1 MPKKRNQQEQTK
13 HYFDKSA
20 KSWQNKSNNLN
31 IKIPVIQQRNSY
43 VLEHVKTSKKK
54 IKNFLDIGCGTG
66 ELVFEISKKNI
77 NSLGVDFSEKMI
89 SQCKKYS
96 NKFSNFLCSDVL
108 NLSLS
113 KKYDLMSANGFIEYI
128 SLNQLN
134 KFLKNSP
141 QILSKNAVIIF
152 SVRNRLFNVLSLNQF
167 TRPELKSALA
177 SKLLHECL
185 FFIEK
190 NNLDEL
196 ANLPA
201 INFQK
206 TNFTHSNTGIGVAS
220 RFQYTPSQIYRILK
234 KNNFKLLEIAGI
246 NTHLFPRNI
255 NSNNKQKNEIYFN
268 INQPYKFGSIDNI
281 PFSSTFMVKAK
292 LC

>member
-1 MPKKRNQQEQTK
+1 MSKKRNQQEQTK
-13 HYFDKSA
+13 FYFDKSA
-20 KSWQNKSNNLN
+20 KDWQKKSNNLS

-43 VLEHVKTSKKK
+43 VLEHIKKSKKK
-54 IKNFLDIGCGTG
+54 IKNFIDIGCGTG
-66 ELVFEISKKNI
+66 ELVFEISKKEI

-89 SQCKKYS
+89 SHCNKYS

-113 KKYDLMSANGFIEYI
+113 KKYDLMAANGFIEYI
-128 SLNQLN
+128 SLIELN
-134 KFLKNSP
+134 KFLKNSHKV
-141 QILSKNAVIIF
+141 LSKNAVMIF
-152 SVRNRLFNVLSLNQF
+152 SVRNRLFNILSLNQF
-167 TRPELKSALA
+167 TKPELKPALV

-190 NNLDEL
+190 KNLNEL
-196 ANLPA
+196 ENLPT
-201 INFQK
+201 IDFQK
-206 TNFTHSNTGIGVAS
+206 SNFTHANTGIGVTS
-220 RFQYTPSQIYRILK
+220 RFQYTPSQIYKILK
-234 KNNFKLLEIAGI
+234 KNNFKLLDIVGI

-255 NSNNKQKNEIYFN
+255 NSNVKEKNDIYFD
-268 INQPYKFGSIDNI
+268 INQPYKFGSLDNI

>member
-1 MPKKRNQQEQTK
+1 MNEKLTNKKLKNFYDKTFLKGERK
-13 HYFDKSA
+13 HFT
-20 KSWQNKSNNLN
+20 
-31 IKIPVIQQRNSY
+31 PFVIRGVRTEFIE
-43 VLEHVKTSKKK
+43 VLKEANWKGKK
-54 IKNFLDIGCGTG
+54 IIDIGCGTG

-167 TRPELKSALA
+167 M
-177 SKLLHECL
+177 
-185 FFIEK
+185 
-190 NNLDEL
+190 N
-196 ANLPA
+196 
-201 INFQK
+201 
-206 TNFTHSNTGIGVAS
+206 
-220 RFQYTPSQIYRILK
+220 
-234 KNNFKLLEIAGI
+234 
-246 NTHLFPRNI
+246 
-255 NSNNKQKNEIYFN
+255 
-268 INQPYKFGSIDNI
+268 
-281 PFSSTFMVKAK
+281 
-292 LC
+292 